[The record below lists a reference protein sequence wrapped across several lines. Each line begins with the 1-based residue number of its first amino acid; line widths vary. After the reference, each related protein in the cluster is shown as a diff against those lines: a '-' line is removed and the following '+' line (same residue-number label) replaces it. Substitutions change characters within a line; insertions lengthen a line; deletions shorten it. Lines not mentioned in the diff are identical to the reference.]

1 MVVREMQRN
10 TDGVDYFVGDIHG
23 HFNKLKDALS
33 SVNFNFNKDRLFSV
47 GDIIDRGVNNE
58 KCLQL
63 VNEPWFHMVMGNHEE
78 LAYDTVFNDCKVS
91 ESIWYG
97 NGGEWWRNL
106 NPLEKEKLKPL
117 INKFKDL
124 PHIIIVDN
132 IAVVHAELFGDIS
145 DYYGNLRVTKLE
157 QMKWGRRRLAGN
169 FEDHVKG
176 VEMVVVGHSP
186 VVFPTVLG
194 NTVYIDNGFWYSGK
208 ELKIY
213 TAKELREVLKNGKEV
228 NFIKPSEV

>member
-1 MVVREMQRN
+1 MIETRMIVREMQRN
-10 TDGVDYFVGDIHG
+10 TEGVDYFVGDIHG

-47 GDIIDRGVNNE
+47 GDIIDRGVNSE
-58 KCLQL
+58 KCLEL

-97 NGGEWWRNL
+97 QGGEWWRNL
-106 NPLEKEKLKPL
+106 PPCEKEKLKPL

-157 QMKWGRRRLAGN
+157 QMKWGRRRLSGN
-169 FEDHVKG
+169 FKDRVTG

-186 VVFPTVLG
+186 VTSPTVLG
-194 NTVYIDNGFWYSGK
+194 NTVYIDNGFWYRGT
-208 ELKIY
+208 ELKLY
-213 TAKELREVLKNGKEV
+213 TLKDLREVLKHYG
-228 NFIKPSEV
+228 